1 MYRTKKVNAVMHDI
15 LTMNYITFRKS
26 CYHKSSS
33 EGCAPQRAC
42 PLAGEP
48 TPETHT
54 ALLHFKMTFTFRAFS
69 ESLLSK
75 VTYDEYAVYFCFYTN
90 NH

>member
-1 MYRTKKVNAVMHDI
+1 MDRTKKVNAVMHDI
-15 LTMNYITFRKS
+15 LTMNYVTFRKS

-33 EGCAPQRAC
+33 EGCAPQNPPQR
-42 PLAGEP
+42 
-48 TPETHT
+48 HT
-54 ALLHFKMTFTFRAFS
+54 RLHFKMTFTFRAFS

-75 VTYDEYAVYFCFYTN
+75 VTYDQYAVPFCFYTN